1 MRTVALTNLMVN
13 KMKVILNAA
22 SSIDGRIATWNGDT
36 KISSESDLHRVH
48 KLRSEVDAILVGIT
62 TVIKDDPLLTSR
74 KIPGRGKNDQ
84 KYISKGNPVRIIV
97 DSKANIPLHSTIVRT
112 AKKIETRIAV
122 TENAPLK
129 RLRKLQ
135 ELGLKILIIDND
147 PDDSGRVDLEKLFD
161 CLERDGISKILV
173 EGGGEINWS
182 LIKNNLFDELI
193 VTVAPLIIGGKNA
206 IGLVGGKG
214 YKTVLESTK
223 VKLFK
228 IQKKNTDEIVLYYK
242 NLSKVKTKVNKK

>member
-1 MRTVALTNLMVN
+1 
-13 KMKVILNAA
+13 MKVILNAA
-22 SSIDGRIATWNGDT
+22 SSIDGRIATWKGDT
-36 KISSESDLHRVH
+36 KISSESDLRRVH

-74 KIPGRGKNDQ
+74 KIPGRKINDQ
-84 KYISKGNPVRIIV
+84 NHLLKGNPVRIIV
-97 DSKANIPLHSTIVRT
+97 DGKAKISLDSTIVRT

-129 RLRKLQ
+129 KLRKLQ
-135 ELGLKILIIDND
+135 ELGLKILVIDND
-147 PDDSGRVDLEKLFD
+147 PNDISRVDLEKLFD

-193 VTVAPLIIGGKNA
+193 VTIAPLIIGGKNA
-206 IGLVGGKG
+206 TALVGGKG
-214 YKTVLESTK
+214 YDTILESAK

-228 IQKKNTDEIVLYYK
+228 IQKKNTGEIVLCYK
-242 NLSKVKTKVNKK
+242 NINKVKMKTNKK